1 MTLNNQAMPRVLMWM
16 PSGSD
21 IPGGHRV
28 QFRLT
33 SDALQRLGVPLR
45 NSTDPDP
52 DMTDVDVVHGF
63 GLNAD
68 EVQRCRSMGLRVA
81 LSTIYWGCDYRIK
94 QPWRNQLRSLP
105 STVFRG
111 ARLSRAVLRG
121 HGEVVRVCFT
131 EARRELSMALAFAAA
146 DVLLPNTRGEAA
158 ALGRDLG
165 VATPYIIVPNAA
177 SAGLF
182 TPGERSFEA
191 RRRLLCVGR
200 IEPHKNQLELIKAMD
215 GTEIGLT
222 IVGPAH
228 PHHLEYFDE
237 CRRRGRGWVEF
248 LDSLPVSELA
258 ALYQSARVHVVPSW
272 FETTGLVSLEAALSG
287 CNIVTTERGYA
298 REYLSDHAWYCDPS
312 DSRSIREAVI
322 AAWKSPPD
330 TSLRTRILDN
340 YTWDH
345 TARAT
350 LEGYLQALHGGR
362 TSGPAEP
369 LGPDEDGEPVGYRG
383 CRDAE
388 TR

>member
-28 QFRLT
+28 QFDLT

-45 NSTDPDP
+45 TSTDPDP

-63 GLNAD
+63 GLSAD
-68 EVQRCRSMGLRVA
+68 QVQSCRSMGLRVA
-81 LSTIYWGCDYRIK
+81 LSTIYWGCDYRIE

-105 STVFRG
+105 WTVFRG
-111 ARLSRAVLRG
+111 ARLSRAVFRG

-146 DVLLPNTRGEAA
+146 DVLLPNTRGEAEA
-158 ALGRDLG
+158 IGRDLG
-165 VATPYIIVPNAA
+165 VSTPCHWVPNGV
-177 SAGLF
+177 S
-182 TPGERSFEA
+182 PGVFSLGENSFES
-191 RRRLLCVGR
+191 RRRLLYVGR
-200 IEPHKNQLELIKAMD
+200 IEPHKNQLALIEAMR
-215 GTEIGLT
+215 GTELELA
-222 IVGPAH
+222 IVGPPH
-228 PHHLEYFDE
+228 PRHPEYFDE

-248 LDSLPVSELA
+248 LGPMAHSELA
-258 ALYQSARVHVVPSW
+258 ELYRSARVHVLPSW
-272 FETTGLVSLEAALSG
+272 FETTGLVSLEAAQSG

-298 REYLSDHAWYCDPS
+298 REYLGDHAWYCDPG
-312 DSRSIREAVI
+312 DSRSIREAVF

-330 TSLRTRILDN
+330 TSLRARILDN

-350 LEGYLQALHGGR
+350 LEGYLQALHRERHPSDAPLLPLPHGR
-362 TSGPAEP
+362 S
-369 LGPDEDGEPVGYRG
+369 
-383 CRDAE
+383 
-388 TR
+388 